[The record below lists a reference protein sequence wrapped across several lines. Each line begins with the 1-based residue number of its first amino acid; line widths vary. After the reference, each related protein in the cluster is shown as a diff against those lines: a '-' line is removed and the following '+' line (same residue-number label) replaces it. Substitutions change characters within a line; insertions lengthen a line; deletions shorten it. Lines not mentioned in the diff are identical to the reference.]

1 MIFVQMASSQFHSIL
16 FTSITWCSVNF
27 QFETWWAVL
36 AGFFRFITT
45 LFITRDRH
53 REERRKGE
61 GGREGG
67 RGGGRGG
74 EREEERERKRER
86 EREGEGERE
95 RVSFYIHIYLIHILW
110 AKLKNCH

>member
-45 LFITRDRH
+45 LFTTRDRH
-53 REERRKGE
+53 REERGKGE
-61 GGREGG
+61 GGRG
-67 RGGGRGG
+67 RGRKRG
-74 EREEERERKRER
+74 RERGRER
-86 EREGEGERE
+86 EREREKERERERE

>member
-61 GGREGG
+61 
-67 RGGGRGG
+67 
-74 EREEERERKRER
+74 RERKRGRER
-86 EREGEGERE
+86 EREREKERE
-95 RVSFYIHIYLIHILW
+95 REREFLFIYIYT
-110 AKLKNCH
+110 